1 MLLDLFSSVQL
12 LKHDLAFDS
21 LVHIKK
27 EKERE
32 RERERTAETKMSG
45 LGLGVLEPGMLQSGS
60 MFAISPPMSN
70 RHIECGSLT
79 VD

>member
-27 EKERE
+27 EKE